1 MAHALISELLTTTRN
16 SVVGSSRA
24 LAYRSFKLFGS
35 CCLMST
41 ASYAVQ
47 QCLDLN
53 RQQGRLAARLA
64 RRFSRCILR
73 VRCAA
78 QCALP
83 HAARALYL
91 K

>member
-1 MAHALISELLTTTRN
+1 MAHALYSELLTTTRN

-24 LAYRSFKLFGS
+24 LAYRSFKLFCS
-35 CCLMST
+35 CGLIST
-41 ASYAVQ
+41 ASLRP